1 MSRKSARILGESL
14 GMTAKEV
21 NKELEKLGYI
31 EKSKAVTQTGSPTWD
46 LTEEGK
52 KHGEPS
58 KHPYSSGAIWDD
70 EVANKLRESDTYV
83 AHEKEVKEIRKK
95 MGLD

>member
-1 MSRKSARILGESL
+1 MSRKSARILGEL
-14 GMTAKEV
+14 VGKNGKEV

-31 EKSKAVTQTGSPTWD
+31 EKSTCVSQSGSPIWD

-58 KHPYSSGAIWDD
+58 KHPYSHGAIWDD
-70 EVANKLRESDTYV
+70 EVAYEIGDPDAWAEY
-83 AHEKEVKEIRKK
+83 VKENWKK
-95 MGLD
+95 AGLD